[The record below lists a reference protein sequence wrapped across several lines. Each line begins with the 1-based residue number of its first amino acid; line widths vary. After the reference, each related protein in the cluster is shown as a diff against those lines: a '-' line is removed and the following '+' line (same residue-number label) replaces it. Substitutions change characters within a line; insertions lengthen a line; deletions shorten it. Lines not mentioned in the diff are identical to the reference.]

1 MVMYL
6 DNIFI
11 FIQTLEEYHRV
22 IHKAMEVLAEHKL
35 FLCLEKYKFNKQQIK
50 YLNLVISK
58 K

>member
-22 IHKAMEVLAEHKL
+22 IYKAMKVLAEHKL

>member
-1 MVMYL
+1 VYL

-11 FIQTLEEYHRV
+11 FIQTLEEYYRV
-22 IHKAMEVLAEHKL
+22 IHKTMEVLAEYKL
-35 FLCLEKYKFNKQQIK
+35 FFCLEKYKFNKQQIK